1 MSTIF
6 RSQNS
11 RKYKIIIPKSF
22 NGYTIIK
29 ELGAGSFSVTVLI
42 EKDDTKELFAAK
54 IILRDQMIERRMYDH
69 MNREIEFTR
78 KLEHPNIIKFYDS
91 FIIKNDKQQDFLI
104 IIEEYCSKGELY
116 YYINNQ
122 ENVDEKEVKRISKSI
137 AEAIKYLHEMKIAHC
152 DIKPENI
159 LLDENM
165 NPKLIDFGLS
175 VDLDEEYVKPCGT
188 AYYAAPE
195 LFNKQRKFVNRLKLD
210 IYSFGIVL
218 YVMHE
223 RKFPWKNFD
232 EKRFSKFKVETSDP
246 KLNSL
251 VKKCTDLNGGGRPT
265 AKMLV
270 EDDYFKC
277 E

>member
-1 MSTIF
+1 M
-6 RSQNS
+6 
-11 RKYKIIIPKSF
+11 
-22 NGYTIIK
+22 
-29 ELGAGSFSVTVLI
+29 
-42 EKDDTKELFAAK
+42 
-54 IILRDQMIERRMYDH
+54 
-69 MNREIEFTR
+69 
-78 KLEHPNIIKFYDS
+78 
-91 FIIKNDKQQDFLI
+91 I

-175 VDLDEEYVKPCGT
+175 VDLDDEYVKPCGT

-218 YVMHE
+218 YMMHE

>member
-78 KLEHPNIIKFYDS
+78 KFDHPNIIKFYDS

-175 VDLDEEYVKPCGT
+175 VDLDDEYVKPCGT

-270 EDDYFKC
+270 EDYFKC